1 MNRILFMGTPV
12 FACAIL
18 ERLCQEGY
26 TPVAVVS
33 QPDKKTGRKQL
44 LTPTPVK
51 SCAMEH
57 GIEVFQPEN
66 IKESSE
72 WIKSLDLDLIITCAY
87 GQFIPEAILNAP
99 KHGSINVHASL
110 LPKLRGGA
118 PIHKAILYGEK
129 ETGVSIM
136 RMVKK
141 MDAGAVCHMRKIPIE
156 ENDTMGTLHDK
167 LMRCGS
173 DALMDVLE
181 DVLQDKAVFIE
192 QEEAQATFAYNISKE
207 EEKIDLTEEAQK
219 VYDHIRGLIPSP
231 VGYVMCKEKKMKI
244 HEASLAHRKSQGEP
258 GEILGFDENGMLVA
272 LKEDTLYVRALQME
286 GKQKVSAKDFANGA
300 GRNLIGTILK

>member
-1 MNRILFMGTPV
+1 MRILFMGTPV

-66 IKESSE
+66 IKESAE
-72 WIKSLDLDLIITCAY
+72 WIRSLDLDLIITCAY

-141 MDAGAVCHMRKIPIE
+141 MDAGAR
-156 ENDTMGTLHDK
+156 DL
-167 LMRCGS
+167 
-173 DALMDVLE
+173 
-181 DVLQDKAVFIE
+181 VFVIGGP
-192 QEEAQATFAYNISKE
+192 YGLSKE
-207 EEKIDLTEEAQK
+207 VYGRSSGLISMSRMTFSHQMARVIFTEQLYRACTI
-219 VYDHIRGLIPSP
+219 IRGMP
-231 VGYVMCKEKKMKI
+231 YH
-244 HEASLAHRKSQGEP
+244 HE
-258 GEILGFDENGMLVA
+258 
-272 LKEDTLYVRALQME
+272 
-286 GKQKVSAKDFANGA
+286 
-300 GRNLIGTILK
+300 